1 MTFHDVAFEFQEYAP
16 IPFLSLRE
24 AFGIQNDAFVRSMAE
39 LKGGQ
44 VCLSV
49 GVLYKWHDCLI
60 CVL

>member
-1 MTFHDVAFEFQEYAP
+1 LQLRERGVTFHDVAFEFQEYAP

-44 VCLSV
+44 VGRTSEE
-49 GVLYKWHDCLI
+49 
-60 CVL
+60 